1 MIFET
6 KKKKKTAPSHR
17 WDEAASLRGT
27 TQIPPG
33 HPCGKGRSSALPAG
47 NGANRPSLLGR
58 SPFGAGSSGG
68 NFRRSVRRAFQPAS
82 PLSCAPP
89 AGGRPG
95 CLRTVSVNAFIRF
108 ILMPYDSTAAAV
120 RQAKPPFPPRK
131 REQETQNASPD
142 PRKRV
147 SPSDYRFSSACL
159 IILRTIS
166 PPMLPAC
173 LEVRSPL

>member
-6 KKKKKTAPSHR
+6 KIKKQLRPTAGTKLHR
-17 WDEAASLRGT
+17 SVVPPRFRPAIPAERAGAAL
-27 TQIPPG
+27 
-33 HPCGKGRSSALPAG
+33 LPAG
-47 NGANRPSLLGR
+47 NGANRPSLLR
-58 SPFGAGSSGG
+58 LMPFGAGSSGG